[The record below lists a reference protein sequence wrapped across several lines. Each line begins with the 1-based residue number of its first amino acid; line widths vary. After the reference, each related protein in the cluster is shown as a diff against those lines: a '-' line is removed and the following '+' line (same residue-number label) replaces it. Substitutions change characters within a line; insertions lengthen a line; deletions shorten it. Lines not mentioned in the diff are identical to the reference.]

1 MLGRLRM
8 SVDQAIDSFIYFSK
22 NVFGHPRLFHVTS
35 ACFRPRAKYSAVKA
49 CEAIKTIIT
58 SRVHPTVR
66 DALSLKL
73 SAQRATFAEAGGGT
87 RTIAI
92 SYHVKNDGERAH
104 IWRGYYN
111 PDSNTSWDHSANIW
125 EVALATFAT
134 PSYFDAI
141 EINEFYVHSETE
153 QWLELGMGLKKAYR
167 LSGSEG
173 NLQTIPYDDWRPAA
187 TGIKTLQEITDI
199 TKEYLLNDRVRDII
213 NSIAHEAVRIRRA
226 RATTER
232 WKVFT

>member
-1 MLGRLRM
+1 MPGRLRM
-8 SVDQAIDSFIYFSK
+8 SVNQAKDSFIYFSK

-35 ACFRPRAKYSAVKA
+35 AYFRPRAKYSAVKA
-49 CEAIKTIIT
+49 CEAFKTIIT

-66 DALSLKL
+66 DALSLNL

-87 RTIAI
+87 RTITI

-134 PSYFDAI
+134 PSNFDAI
-141 EINEFYVHSETE
+141 EINGAT
-153 QWLELGMGLKKAYR
+153 YR
-167 LSGSEG
+167 DG
-173 NLQTIPYDDWRPAA
+173 NLVANNPSYRALREVYHSTTR
-187 TGIKTLQEITDI
+187 LQSF
-199 TKEYLLNDRVRDII
+199 L
-213 NSIAHEAVRIRRA
+213 SILGQVVQSGPE
-226 RATTER
+226 
-232 WKVFT
+232 